1 MYKRQYYNKATQ
13 KGLEAHYTKIAEA
26 AKIPAIL
33 YNVPSRTGCAIAP
46 ETVARLVKNVEYIV
60 GIKEAS
66 GDIGNV
72 AKIMHLCDGNID
84 QMCIRD
90 RLGCWLRSSHTFK
103 ECVIAH

>member
-1 MYKRQYYNKATQ
+1 MD
-13 KGLEAHYTKIAEA
+13 
-26 AKIPAIL
+26 
-33 YNVPSRTGCAIAP
+33 AIAP

-84 QMCIRD
+84 LYSGNDDQVVPLLS
-90 RLGCWLRSSHTFK
+90 LGGL
-103 ECVIAH
+103 V